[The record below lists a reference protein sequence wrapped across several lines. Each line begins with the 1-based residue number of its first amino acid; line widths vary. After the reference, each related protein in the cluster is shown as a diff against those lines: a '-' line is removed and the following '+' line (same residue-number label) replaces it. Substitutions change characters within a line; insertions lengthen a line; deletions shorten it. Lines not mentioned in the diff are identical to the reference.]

1 MDKAILRAEA
11 DHGLAFEVT
20 MLPFQLDPALPS
32 ASIDKV
38 ARLAHPNDA
47 AGRRPRCPAARDGDD
62 DTLPLTLRLTP

>member
-38 ARLAHPNDA
+38 ARLAHPNPNPD
-47 AGRRPRCPAARDGDD
+47 PHPH
-62 DTLPLTLRLTP
+62 P